1 MPFYSG
7 QAFIIGIIAGSLLGV
22 FCIIGAQ
29 ARYDGTLDGI
39 YLFSFWLNRF
49 LMGFII
55 ALLPNCKV
63 LWRLLLRGVLAGLF
77 IGFTFYS
84 ATNYFDLTGF
94 LVSAVYGVII
104 AFVLYKFD
112 E

>member
-1 MPFYSG
+1 MKKR
-7 QAFIIGIIAGSLLGV
+7 ILIGAITGAILGV

-29 ARYDGTLDGI
+29 SRYEGI
-39 YLFSFWLNRF
+39 LSNTYLLSFWLNRL
-49 LMGFII
+49 LMGLFL

-63 LWRLLLRGVLAGLF
+63 LWKLLLRGVIVGLF

-84 ATNYFDLTGF
+84 ATEFYDLTGF
-94 LVSAVYGVII
+94 LVSGVYGIII
-104 AFVLYKFD
+104 AFVIYKID